1 MLLSSFGTTTNIMSS
16 SSSISTPLVLPGTG
30 MLSSLPSSSSS
41 MSSCSSSSQESST
54 SPRMTTTGEKN
65 PVITKPKTTRKNSE
79 KRKAKSRDAAR
90 VRRSTE
96 SEIFSEIADLLPL
109 SKDTVEQMD
118 KISIMKLAVCY
129 LKTMQTVAS
138 LNQDKLRRQQLH
150 HPQECHEQRKT
161 STIITA
167 SQSHFD
173 KHSTNLERSLP
184 SASLGDPV
192 SLLDGKFAM
201 LSTTTS
207 KSFSQLPYTEF
218 HNVLSLSSLNS
229 FLLILTA
236 KDGGIIFTSSDIE
249 QVLGLKPTDVMGT
262 SLYDYLHAYD
272 HGELEELLNHMIPT
286 GGCFEDNNKHH
297 QSHQETCRNRVI
309 RMKCVITERGKVVN
323 IRQASFKPVRLVT
336 NHTSNGNVLI
346 LVEELA
352 DITHVDRPFRIRSQ
366 VTWEFT
372 MDLKF
377 SSVDMKRQE
386 SLFGYRQ
393 DELLGKSFYNYF
405 HPLDTHHVSSAL
417 DCLYKKGQCE
427 TVPYR
432 FLTKGGGHV
441 WIVSQFSLLQDSS
454 ATASSCSSSGTHIAA
469 SNLSSSCSPSIG
481 NYHGNSGLNTPSHCQ
496 HNLAGNCTSS
506 SSHYSGGFII
516 SIHHIV
522 RYVCLSAFLSGYA
535 CLPFSLDVTSVPVCL
550 LSKLTCD

>member
-1 MLLSSFGTTTNIMSS
+1 
-16 SSSISTPLVLPGTG
+16 
-30 MLSSLPSSSSS
+30 

-54 SPRMTTTGEKN
+54 SPRMTTTTGEKN
-65 PVITKPKTTRKNSE
+65 PVITKPKTMRKNSE

-90 VRRSTE
+90 ARRSTE
-96 SEIFSEIADLLPL
+96 SEIFSDIADLIPLP
-109 SKDTVEQMD
+109 KDTVEQMD
-118 KISIMKLAVCY
+118 KISIMRLAVCY

-138 LNQDKLRRQQLH
+138 LNQDKLRRQQQLH

-173 KHSTNLERSLP
+173 KHSTNLSLP
-184 SASLGDPV
+184 PASLGDSV

-201 LSTTTS
+201 LSTTT
-207 KSFSQLPYTEF
+207 FSHKHLPYTEF
-218 HNVLSLSSLNS
+218 DNVLSLSSLNS

-236 KDGGIIFTSSDIE
+236 KDGGIIFTSNDIE
-249 QVLGLKPTDVMGT
+249 HVLGLKPIDVMGT

-272 HGELEELLNHMIPT
+272 HGEFEELLNQIIPT

-297 QSHQETCRNRVI
+297 QSQHQETCRNRVI

-323 IRQASFKPVRLVT
+323 IRQASFKPVRLIA
-336 NHTSNGNVLI
+336 NHTLNGNVLI

-352 DITHVDRPFRIRSQ
+352 DITHVDQPLRIRSQ

-441 WIVSQFSLLQDSS
+441 WIVSQFSLLQDSLPS
-454 ATASSCSSSGTHIAA
+454 TYSSCSSSGTHVAT
-469 SNLSSSCSPSIG
+469 SNLSSSCSPLIG
-481 NYHGNSGLNTPSHCQ
+481 NYHGNSGLVNTPAHCQ

-506 SSHYSGGFII
+506 SSHCSGGFII

-522 RYVCLSAFLSGYA
+522 RYVCL
-535 CLPFSLDVTSVPVCL
+535 CLPFLLDMPVCPFH
-550 LSKLTCD
+550 